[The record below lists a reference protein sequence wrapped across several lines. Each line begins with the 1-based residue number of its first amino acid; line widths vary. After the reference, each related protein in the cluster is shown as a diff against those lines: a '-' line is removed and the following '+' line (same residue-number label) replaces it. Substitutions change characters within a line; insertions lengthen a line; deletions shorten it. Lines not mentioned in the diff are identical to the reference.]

1 MYTVEKA
8 PTQNRATGVVC
19 AAFML
24 QSAAIMYYVE
34 KGSRTWITVGTR
46 HTRLH
51 STRVCACVCGGG
63 VSE

>member
-24 QSAAIMYYVE
+24 QSTAIMYYVE
-34 KGSRTWITVGTR
+34 KESRTWITVGTR

-51 STRVCACVCGGG
+51 STHTHTCVGG
-63 VSE
+63 SE